1 MSDIIGNVLAS
12 ISVTHLNML
21 LLLGLALFG
30 GTIGGRLFQKI
41 KIPQVVGYIVVGM
54 IVGQSGLGIVDAA
67 VTETLQ
73 PFSYFALGLIGFT
86 IGGELKLTTL
96 RKHGRQFLC
105 ILLAEGITAFLV
117 VAALTIVVGSFTL
130 GDARL
135 SWALGLLLGAIAS
148 ATAPAATTDVLWE
161 YRTRGPLTTT
171 VLGIVALDDGLA
183 LMLFAIASGVAGS
196 LMSSVEGGFLN
207 VFWEPVYE
215 IVGSAVIGVLFGLV
229 LSWIIKRT
237 TARDRTLAFAIGLVL
252 LVLGVAQVT
261 KMDMLLAAMAMGATI
276 VNVSPRKSRE
286 FFGSVGS
293 FAPPIYVL
301 FFVLFGAK
309 LNLGH
314 MSSIATTLAVV
325 YLVGRTGGKMLGA
338 NFGARL
344 SGAPRTVQ
352 KYLPMCLFS
361 QAGVAIGL
369 SILAG
374 QRFPEGIGDTILV
387 VITATTFVVQL
398 LGPPATKW
406 AVTKAGEVGLNVTDE
421 DIVRASRVADAM
433 NRDLSII
440 REGMHLRQVMQIY
453 GASAAINFP
462 VVGANGCLAGVITVE
477 SIKNSLTAT
486 GLDGLLLAHDLME
499 PVVATTAPQ
508 TALADACDQMSDFAV
523 DYLPVVDENQQLV
536 GLLEA
541 QAVQR
546 FVSRQRL
553 ANEQKLASLS

>member
-1 MSDIIGNVLAS
+1 MENLLTGIS
-12 ISVTHLNML
+12 ITHLNML

-30 GTIGGRLFQKI
+30 GTIGGRLFQRL

-54 IVGQSGLGIVDAA
+54 MVGQTGLHMVDAD

-73 PFSYFALGLIGFT
+73 PFSYFALGLIGFM
-86 IGGELKLTTL
+86 IGSELKLTTL
-96 RKHGRQFLC
+96 RKHGKQFLC
-105 ILLAEGITAFLV
+105 ILLAEGTTAFLC
-117 VAALTIVVGSFTL
+117 VATLTIIVGSFTL
-130 GDARL
+130 GDTRL
-135 SWALGLLLGAIAS
+135 VWALGLLLGAIAS

-171 VLGIVALDDGLA
+171 ILGIVALDDGLA
-183 LMLFAIASGVAGS
+183 LVLFAIASAIAGS
-196 LMSSVEGGFLN
+196 LMSSVEGGLFTI
-207 VFWEPVYE
+207 VWEPVYE
-215 IVGSAVIGVLFGLV
+215 IFGSVFVGALFGLI

-237 TARDRTLAFAIGLVL
+237 TERDRTLAFAIGVVL

-261 KMDMLLAAMAMGATI
+261 GVDMLLAAMAMGATI

-286 FFGSVGS
+286 FFTLVGS
-293 FAPPIYVL
+293 FTPPIYVL

-314 MSSIATTLAVV
+314 MSSIATTLAIV

-344 SGAPRTVQ
+344 SGAPKTVQ

-374 QRFPEGIGDTILV
+374 QRFSDSIGDTILV
-387 VITATTFVVQL
+387 VITATTFVVQI

-406 AVTKAGEVGLNVTDE
+406 AVSKAGEVGLNVTDE
-421 DIVRASRVADAM
+421 DIFRDSLVADAM
-433 NRDLSII
+433 NRELSVIH
-440 REGMHLRQVMQIY
+440 EGMHLNEVLQVY
-453 GASAAINFP
+453 GTSAAINFP
-462 VVGANGCLAGVITVE
+462 VVDVSGHLTGVITVE
-477 SIKNSLTAT
+477 SIKSSLTAT
-486 GLDGLLLAHDLME
+486 ELDNLLLAHDLME
-499 PVVATTAPQ
+499 SVVVTTSPDVP
-508 TALADACDQMSDFAV
+508 LADALDQMNEYAV
-523 DYLPVVDENQQLV
+523 DYLPVVTEDKQLV
-536 GLLEA
+536 GLLES

-546 FVSRQRL
+546 FVSKQRL
-553 ANEQKLASLS
+553 AIEQKLATMS

>member
-1 MSDIIGNVLAS
+1 
-12 ISVTHLNML
+12 ML
-21 LLLGLALFG
+21 LLLGLGLFG

-54 IVGQSGLGIVDAA
+54 IVGQTGLGIVDAD
-67 VTETLQ
+67 VTENLQ
-73 PFSYFALGLIGFT
+73 PFSYFALGLIGFM
-86 IGGELKLTTL
+86 IGGELKITTL
-96 RKHGRQFLC
+96 RSHGRQFLF
-105 ILLAEGITAFLV
+105 ILLAEGITAFLF
-117 VAALTIVVGSFTL
+117 VAAFTIVVGFFTL
-130 GDARL
+130 GNTRL
-135 SWALGLLLGAIAS
+135 TWSLGLLLGAIAS

-171 VLGIVALDDGLA
+171 VLGIVALDDALA

-196 LMSSVEGGFLN
+196 LMSSVEGGWLH
-207 VFWEPVYE
+207 VVWEPVYE
-215 IVGSAVIGVLFGLV
+215 ILGSVIIGVLFGLM
-229 LSWIIKRT
+229 LSWIIKGT

-252 LVLGVAQVT
+252 LVLGAAQVA

-286 FFGSVGS
+286 FFDSVGT
-293 FAPPIYVL
+293 FTPPIYVL

-374 QRFPEGIGDTILV
+374 QRFSNNIGDTILV
-387 VITATTFVVQL
+387 VVTATTFVVQI

-421 DIVRASRVADAM
+421 DIVRGSQVADAM
-433 NRDLSII
+433 NHDMSIMH
-440 REGMHLRQVMQIY
+440 EGMHLREVMQIY
-453 GASAAINFP
+453 GNSAAINFP
-462 VVGANGCLAGVITVE
+462 VVDVNGHLVGVITVE

-486 GLDGLLLAHDLME
+486 ESDNLLLAHDLME
-499 PVVATTAPQ
+499 PVAATTSPQ
-508 TALADACDQMSDFAV
+508 LPLSDACDRMQESAV
-523 DYLPVVDENQQLV
+523 DYLPVVDDNQQLV
-536 GLLEA
+536 GLLET

-546 FVSRQRL
+546 FVSERRL
-553 ANEQKLASLS
+553 ANEQRLASMS